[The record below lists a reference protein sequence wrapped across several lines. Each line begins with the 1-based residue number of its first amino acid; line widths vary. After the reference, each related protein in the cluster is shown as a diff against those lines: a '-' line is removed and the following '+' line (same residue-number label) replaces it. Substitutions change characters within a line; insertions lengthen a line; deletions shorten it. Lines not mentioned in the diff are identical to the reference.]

1 MNTIAIIIYIPII
14 LGCSV
19 VCIVLGRYVAQGKG
33 DSLISGYNTLPKEK
47 QAEYDIVRLRRVVSL
62 TTYAIAAILPLF
74 CTSAFLPVNVAIP
87 IVLLLTAIIIVI
99 AIVSTTYGD
108 KWAKKR

>member
-1 MNTIAIIIYIPII
+1 MDTIAIIIYVPII
-14 LGCSV
+14 IGCSII
-19 VCIVLGRYVAQGKG
+19 CIVLGRYVAKGKG
-33 DSLISGYNTLPKEK
+33 DSLISGYSTMPKEK
-47 QAEYDIVRLRRVVSL
+47 QAEYDIERLRRVVSL

-74 CTSAFLPVNVAIP
+74 CTSAFLPENVAIP
-87 IVLLLTAIIIVI
+87 IILLLTTLIIVI